1 MDKPPVDI
9 RANIENVRE
18 RIAKAAERAGRD
30 PSEILLVGATKQVPV
45 ERIREAI
52 ACGLTDFGENYVQEA
67 IPKIEQIGH
76 GVRWHFIG
84 SLQRNKAK
92 HVVGRFCLVHSV
104 DSLELGAELGRRA
117 SAAGLVIPV
126 LVEVNVGGESTKSGV
141 PPEEALELIEK
152 LRSVQGISVSGLMG
166 IPPPTADPE
175 QARPYFR
182 TLKSLFDQ
190 LDNEC
195 RQYLSMGMSA
205 DFEQAIEEGANLVR
219 IGTSIFGPRTR

>member
-30 PSEILLVGATKQVPV
+30 PSEIILVGATKQVPV

-67 IPKIEQIGH
+67 IPKIEQIGP

-92 HVVGRFCLVHSV
+92 YVVGRFCLVHSV

-152 LRSVQGISVSGLMG
+152 LRSVPGISVSGLMG

>member
-1 MDKPPVDI
+1 MVKPPVDI
-9 RANIENVRE
+9 RANIERVRE
-18 RIAKAAERAGRD
+18 RIAKAAERAGRN

-45 ERIREAI
+45 ERIREAV

-67 IPKIEQIGH
+67 LPKIEQLGPGI
-76 GVRWHFIG
+76 RWHFIG

-92 HVVGRFCLVHSV
+92 YVVGRFCLVHSV
-104 DSLELGAELGRRA
+104 DSLELGLELGRRA
-117 SAAGLVIPV
+117 SAAGLLIPV
-126 LVEVNVGGESTKSGV
+126 LVEVNVGGETTKSGV
-141 PPEEALELIEK
+141 APDEALSLVEK
-152 LRSVQGISVSGLMG
+152 LRSIQGISVRGLMG

>member
-1 MDKPPVDI
+1 MSKPPVDI
-9 RANIENVRE
+9 KTNIERVRE
-18 RIAKAAERAGRD
+18 RIAKAAERAGRN

-52 ACGLTDFGENYVQEA
+52 TCGLTDFGENYVQEA
-67 IPKIEQIGH
+67 LPKIKQIGP

-92 HVVGRFCLVHSV
+92 YVVGRFCLVHSV
-104 DSLELGAELGRRA
+104 DSLELGLELGRRA
-117 SAAGLVIPV
+117 SAAGLLIPV

-141 PPEEALELIEK
+141 APNEALSLVEK
-152 LRSVQGISVSGLMG
+152 LRSIQGISVRGLMG

-219 IGTSIFGPRTR
+219 IGTGIFGPRTR

>member
-18 RIAKAAERAGRD
+18 RITKAAERAGRD

-67 IPKIEQIGH
+67 IPKIEQIGP

>member
-67 IPKIEQIGH
+67 IPKIEQIGP

-92 HVVGRFCLVHSV
+92 YVVGRFCLVHSV
-104 DSLELGAELGRRA
+104 DSLELGTELGRRA

>member
-67 IPKIEQIGH
+67 IPKIEQIGP